1 MKKFRFLA
9 AILAVS
15 ILVGCFSL
23 PVGAASD
30 GLETYTSSAS
40 INTEGAI
47 AKIETMESVFKND
60 DYELFYHSTTGEIAI
75 KTLATGEYTFSN
87 PYDVKAP
94 TTTSEAGFNKNAAL
108 LSQIMI
114 KYSDASGAAKHLS
127 SYGDAAMFADPEN
140 PNKNQIQMK
149 KIDGGIR
156 VEYAIG
162 SVESKRLVPFRIEAS
177 RFEEKIVKILEGI
190 AGTGNMT
197 EYEKQIVSQL
207 KTVYYDKIDFNNV
220 SPTEQQ
226 TLLNRYPVLATDPN
240 LVFYVLKDDSALSLR
255 KIEDLIMEYCQQT
268 YSFDDLDSDHE
279 MTGYEGNQVEPPLFR
294 LAVEYTFNEN
304 GFCAT
309 VPAKSIRYNETTYSL
324 DEISILPYFGCSTV
338 REVANADATE
348 KKQTTDG
355 YLFLPDGSGTILEYY
370 NKDGSVKT
378 GTQSIS
384 VYGIDYAY
392 EDLTAAETTVNAEVC
407 RIPVFG
413 LTEGYTITTE
423 VARSGRAN
431 YVYSK
436 DYTRGFVAVITEGES
451 LAKIT
456 ATLDSMQW
464 QGYFAA
470 GTGAGYNAVYAGF
483 SMQQTDKVSLG
494 SALGGGTSMSQSV
507 DTRYIGD
514 YAIQYMLLT
523 DAEGFN
529 APTYSGMAEAYR
541 NYLIKS
547 GAIQKFTADEVK
559 EQLPL
564 YIQTLGCMK
573 TDSTF
578 LTFPVKVT
586 KSLTSFDD
594 IEAMT
599 ERLEKDAGI
608 TNLKYI
614 LTGYANGTASSSKYP
629 SYVKFNSSVG
639 GNKGFKDLVEYAID
653 KDIDVMPNFDFVNIT
668 NTAFGFSF
676 KKHAALMM
684 SGRYAT
690 KRDYD
695 AVYQTISK
703 RGHANLISTNAYD
716 SVYAKFSKAFD
727 KFFTNFDDSY
737 NGSLAAL
744 TLGTDL
750 NSDFNKDDPI
760 TREDSKNNTVK
771 FISKLYDKYD
781 SLVVEGGNAYT
792 IPYATDIL
800 SIPLDN
806 SNYAI
811 SSASIPFMGMV
822 LHGCMNYTGDPMNM
836 SGDIKYAV
844 LKSIENGASPY
855 FFLVYSNAA
864 ELKSSPTLSSYYSVN
879 FETWFMT
886 DDGTSIPD
894 TYNKIN
900 NAIGGL
906 QNATI
911 VDHRFHTAF
920 DLDTDE
926 AAMLFAEYK
935 NAKDALAVEKK
946 NYEEKVVATD
956 RAAAASQNLASHLI
970 AERDAKA
977 AYVAAETKLAR
988 VEAVLER
995 NNVGGVVSVTYASET
1010 GAEKT
1015 FYINYNNYE
1024 VVFETEDGGT
1034 YAIGAMTYVAKD
1046 EITSVKNESNPGEN
1060 FTAYAATGATLV
1072 AKFTSANETLVSAVA
1087 SGNNY
1092 QISRA
1097 QNAIVTLLSD
1107 VAKTKDGDVA
1117 KIANK
1122 DGGYVYIN
1130 YTSDNVIVEVSKT
1143 RYELIPA
1150 QSYLIVE

>member
-1 MKKFRFLA
+1 MKKIRFLA

-23 PVGAASD
+23 PVGASD
-30 GLETYTSSAS
+30 GIENYTSSAS

-47 AKIETMESVFKND
+47 AKVESMESVYKND
-60 DYELFYHSTTGEIAI
+60 DYELFYDKTSGEIAI

-87 PYDVKAP
+87 PYDAEVPK
-94 TTTSEAGFNKNAAL
+94 TNVEAGFARKAAL
-108 LSQIMI
+108 LSQIMV

-127 SYGDAAMFADPEN
+127 SYGDAAMLEG
-140 PNKNQIQMK
+140 QIEMK
-149 KIDGGIR
+149 RIDGGIR

-162 SVESKRLVPFRIEAS
+162 SVESKRLVPFRIEES
-177 RFEEKIVKILEGI
+177 RFEDKIVKILEATANQEGRL
-190 AGTGNMT
+190 TDF
-197 EYEKQIVSQL
+197 EKQIVSQL
-207 KTVYYDKIDFNNV
+207 KTVYYDRIDYMNA
-220 SPTEQQ
+220 SDTEKQ
-226 TLLNRYPVLATDPN
+226 TLLNRYPILATEPE
-240 LVFYVLKDDSALSLR
+240 LVFYVLKDDSGLTL
-255 KIEDLIMEYCQQT
+255 KKMENLIRTYCQEYT
-268 YSFDDLDSDHE
+268 FDELESDHE
-279 MTGYEGNQVEPPLFR
+279 MTGYEGNQTEPALFR
-294 LAVEYTFNEN
+294 LAIEYTFNEN

-324 DEISILPYFGCSTV
+324 DEIVILPYFGCSTV
-338 REVANADATE
+338 REVANSDATE

-392 EDLTAAETTVNAEVC
+392 EDLTTAQTTVNAEVC

-413 LTEGYTITTE
+413 LTEEYTITTE

-464 QGYFAA
+464 TGYFSA
-470 GTGAGYNAVYAGF
+470 GTGAGYNTVYAGF

-494 SALGGGTSMSQSV
+494 SALGGGTSMSQSI

-514 YAIQYMLLT
+514 YALQYMLLA

-541 NYLIKS
+541 NYLISS
-547 GAIQKFTADEVK
+547 GAIAKFTADEVK
-559 EQLPL
+559 AQLPL
-564 YIQTLGCMK
+564 YIQTLGSMK
-573 TDSTF
+573 TDDTF

-586 KSLTSFDD
+586 RSLTSFDD

-599 ERLEKDAGI
+599 GTLADAGI

-629 SYVKFNSSVG
+629 SYVKFNSKVG
-639 GNKGFKDLVEYAID
+639 GNSGFKDLVDFAID
-653 KDIDVMPNFDFVNIT
+653 EDIEVMPNFDFVNIT

-695 AVYQTISK
+695 AVYQTIS
-703 RGHANLISTNAYD
+703 RHGHTNLISTNAYD
-716 SVYAKFSKAFD
+716 TVYAKFSKAFD
-727 KFFTNFDDSY
+727 KFFTGFDGY
-737 NGSLAAL
+737 QGSLAAL

-750 NSDFNKDDPI
+750 NSDFNKDEPI

-792 IPYATDIL
+792 IPYVTDIL

-864 ELKSSPTLSSYYSVN
+864 DLKSSPTLSAYYSVN
-879 FETWFMT
+879 FETWFTT
-886 DDGTSIPD
+886 DDGTSIKD

-900 NAIGGL
+900 GAIGGL

-911 VDHRFHTAF
+911 VNHEFHTAF
-920 DLDTDE
+920 ELDADE
-926 AAMLFAEYK
+926 AAMLFSEYK
-935 NAKDALAVEKK
+935 AAKDALETAKVA
-946 NYEEKVVATD
+946 YEEKVLATD
-956 RAAAASQNLASHLI
+956 KAAAESKNLASYLI

-995 NNVGGVVSVTYASET
+995 NNVGGVVSVTYATEA
-1010 GAEKT
+1010 GATKT

-1024 VVFETEDGGT
+1024 VVFETKDGGT
-1034 YAIGAMTYVAKD
+1034 YAIGAMAFVEEG
-1046 EITSVKNESNPGEN
+1046 EIVSVKNESNPGVN
-1060 FTAYAATGATLV
+1060 FEAYAATGATLV
-1072 AKFTSANETLVSAVA
+1072 ANFTSANETLSSAVEA
-1087 SGNNY
+1087 GNTY
-1092 QISRA
+1092 QINRA
-1097 QNAIVTLLSD
+1097 LNAVKTLLSE
-1107 VAKTKDGDVA
+1107 VAATKDGDVA
-1117 KIANK
+1117 KITNAN
-1122 DGGYVYIN
+1122 GGYVYIN
-1130 YTSDNVIVEVSKT
+1130 YTTDNVIVKMSET

>member
-1 MKKFRFLA
+1 MKKIRFLA

-15 ILVGCFSL
+15 ILVGCFAL
-23 PVGAASD
+23 PVGASD
-30 GLETYTSSAS
+30 GIDNYTSSAS

-60 DYELFYHSTTGEIAI
+60 EYELFYEKTSGEIAI

-94 TTTSEAGFNKNAAL
+94 TTNKGTDCKNAAL

-114 KYSDASGAAKHLS
+114 KYSDASGTAKHLS
-127 SYGDAAMFADPEN
+127 SFGDAALLGDPN
-140 PNKNQIQMK
+140 DPNKSQIQMK
-149 KIDGGIR
+149 RIDGGIR

-162 SVESKRLVPFRIEAS
+162 SVEAKRLVPFRIEEK
-177 RFEEKIVKILEGI
+177 RFEEKIVKILEALPDGKL
-190 AGTGNMT
+190 TD
-197 EYEKQIVSQL
+197 YEKQIVSQL
-207 KTVYYDKIDFNNV
+207 KTVYYDKIDYNSV
-220 SPTEQQ
+220 SETEQQ
-226 TLLNRYPVLATDPN
+226 TLLNRYPVLATEPDMI
-240 LVFYVLKDDSALSLR
+240 FYVLKDDSALSLK
-255 KIEDLIMEYCQQT
+255 KIEDLVRNYCPEYT
-268 YSFDDLDSDHE
+268 FDELESDHE
-279 MTGYEGNQVEPPLFR
+279 MTGYEGNQTEPALFR

-324 DEISILPYFGCSTV
+324 DEIAILPYFGCSTV
-338 REVANADATE
+338 REIANEDATE
-348 KKQTTDG
+348 TKKTSDG

-392 EDLTAAETTVNAEVC
+392 EDLTSAQTTVNSEVC

-413 LTEGYTITTE
+413 LTEGYTITSE

-464 QGYFAA
+464 TGYFSA
-470 GTGAGYNAVYAGF
+470 GTGAGYNTVYAGF

-514 YAIQYMLLT
+514 YTIQYMLLA

-541 NYLIKS
+541 NYLISS
-547 GAIQKFTADEVK
+547 GAISKFTADEVK
-559 EQLPL
+559 AQLPL
-564 YIQTLGCMK
+564 YMQTLGCMK
-573 TDSTF
+573 TNDTF
-578 LTFPVKVT
+578 LTFPVQVT
-586 KSLTSFDD
+586 RSLTSFED
-594 IEAMT
+594 IEKMT
-599 ERLEKDAGI
+599 GTLEEAGI

-614 LTGYANGTASSSKYP
+614 LSGYANGTASSSKYP
-629 SYVKFNSSVG
+629 SYVKFNSKVG
-639 GNKGFKDLVEYAID
+639 GDKGFKDLVKFAID
-653 KDIDVMPNFDFVNIT
+653 EDIEVMPNFDFVNIT

-703 RGHANLISTNAYD
+703 RGRANLISTNAYD

-727 KFFTNFDDSY
+727 KFFTSFDGY
-737 NGSLAAL
+737 AGSLAAL

-771 FISKLYDKYD
+771 FIEKLYDKYD

-792 IPYATDIL
+792 IPYVTDIL

-836 SGDIKYAV
+836 SGDIKYSV

-864 ELKSSPTLSSYYSVN
+864 DLKSSPTLSSYYSVN
-879 FETWFMT
+879 FETWFKT
-886 DDGTSIPD
+886 DDGTSIKD
-894 TYNKIN
+894 TYNNIN

-911 VDHRFHTAF
+911 VDHKFHTAF
-920 DLDTDE
+920 ELDTDE

-935 NAKDALAVEKK
+935 AAKDALAAAKK
-946 NYEEKVVATD
+946 AYDEKVLATD
-956 RAAAASQNLASHLI
+956 QAAAESKNLASYLVS
-970 AERDAKA
+970 ERAAKDA
-977 AYVAAETKLAR
+977 YIAAETKLAR

-995 NNVGGVVSVTYASET
+995 NNVGGVVSVTYKSET
-1010 GAEKT
+1010 GTTKT

-1034 YAIGAMTYVAKD
+1034 YAIGAMKYVAKD
-1046 EITSVKNESNPGEN
+1046 EIESVKYNTASGAN
-1060 FTAYAATGATLV
+1060 FEAYVASSAALV
-1072 AKFTSANETLVSAVA
+1072 ANFTSANEALVAAVEA
-1087 SGNNY
+1087 QNNY
-1092 QISRA
+1092 QINRA
-1097 QNAIVTLLSD
+1097 LNTIASLLP
-1107 VAKTKDGDVA
+1107 AEKTKDGDVVKVANA
-1117 KIANK
+1117 K
-1122 DGGYVYIN
+1122 GGYAYIN
-1130 YTSDNVIVEVSKT
+1130 YTSSNVIVRVSNT